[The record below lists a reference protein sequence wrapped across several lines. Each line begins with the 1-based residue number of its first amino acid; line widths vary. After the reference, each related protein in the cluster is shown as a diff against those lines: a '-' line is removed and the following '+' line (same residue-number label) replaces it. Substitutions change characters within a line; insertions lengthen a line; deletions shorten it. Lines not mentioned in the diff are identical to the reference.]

1 MYIIIMLIVIV
12 EEQGVTAWTQGKPLV
27 KGGFYR
33 LGVIEV
39 SCFVKCKI
47 FDTQVSRPTIN
58 CPCP

>member
-1 MYIIIMLIVIV
+1 MLIVIV
-12 EEQGVTAWTQGKPLV
+12 EEQGVTTWTQGKPVV

-39 SCFVKCKI
+39 SCFVKCKV
-47 FDTQVSRPTIN
+47 FDTQVSSPTIK